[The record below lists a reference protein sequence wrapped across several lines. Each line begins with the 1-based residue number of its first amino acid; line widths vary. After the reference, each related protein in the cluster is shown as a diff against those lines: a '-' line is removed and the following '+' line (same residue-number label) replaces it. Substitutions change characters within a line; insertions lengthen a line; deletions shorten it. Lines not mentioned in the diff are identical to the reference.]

1 MFLTTKDK
9 IEYIKLD
16 LMLLKSE
23 LESYLRGEWRYEY
36 YMTVAYNKVYTG
48 RKIFVNPDSVRD
60 STIVSGTISEGS
72 TPSQGI

>member
-9 IEYIKLD
+9 IKYITLD

-36 YMTVAYNKVYTG
+36 YMTVGYNKVYTG
-48 RKIFVNPDSVRD
+48 RKIYNEDTNP
-60 STIVSGTISEGS
+60 TTTENIQYE
-72 TPSQGI
+72 